1 MREAM
6 GGNVLGL
13 PTKDVTAADTAGS
26 FQDPDQGI
34 ANDPDDHSGGGVCS
48 IAQIQKVDRRKS
60 AAKTLNRNDWWLL
73 QGVLTRAR
81 DTGFSR

>member
-13 PTKDVTAADTAGS
+13 PTKDVTVADTAGS
-26 FQDPDQGI
+26 FQVSDQGL

-48 IAQIQKVDRRKS
+48 IVHIQKVDRMKS
-60 AAKTLNRNDWWLL
+60 AAKTLDRNDWWLL
-73 QGVLTRAR
+73 RGVLTRAR